1 MTVLQEGVNLHLQCR
16 KVHHY
21 GIAWTPGDNE
31 QRVGRVDRLFG
42 KVNAQ
47 LERDGRAELA
57 IHYPYLA
64 RSFDEEQLAAFIR
77 EKHIIEERM
86 DACRQSRVSAEI
98 DLRNTT
104 EHWTSYLR
112 KPIDGQSAL
121 AISDPFPYDS
131 KEERIPTEL
140 LIDPNSE

>member
-1 MTVLQEGVNLHLQCR
+1 MLQEGVNLHLQCR

-42 KVNAQ
+42 KINAQ
-47 LERDGRAELA
+47 LEKDGHAELA

-64 RSFDEEQLAAFIR
+64 RSFDEEQLASFIR
-77 EKHIIEERM
+77 EKYLMEERM
-86 DACRQSRVSAEI
+86 DACQQSKVSPEI
-98 DLRNTT
+98 DLRNAT

-112 KPIDGQSAL
+112 RPSDG
-121 AISDPFPYDS
+121 P
-131 KEERIPTEL
+131 R
-140 LIDPNSE
+140 